1 MSVTVIA
8 EVGVNHNGEFRIAKK
23 LIDIASKAEA
33 DIVKFQTFKT
43 HLLATP
49 NAKKAEYQ
57 KNLFDKSDTQIEML
71 KSLELDQ
78 EKHILLFEYA
88 ERSKI
93 EFLST
98 AFDDE
103 SLNFL
108 INLGI
113 SRFKIPSGEITNIF
127 ALQKIAQ
134 QNRPI
139 ILSTGMS
146 NLKEV
151 ENALKVLI
159 KSGANI
165 ADITL
170 MHCTSEYPTKLVDVN
185 LNAMTTLKETFGTA
199 VGYSDHTQGFEV
211 AIAAVALGASVI
223 EKHITLDR
231 NLTGPDHLASME
243 PDEFCEYV
251 RLIRNTTKLL
261 GSFEKSATYEEM
273 INQAKVRKS
282 LVAKKPI
289 RKGEILTE
297 NNVTAKRPGDGI
309 SPMDWIKISG
319 TIATRNYNENDF
331 IE

>member
-127 ALQKIAQ
+127 ALQKVAQ